1 MPFLI
6 KSALSSTPAIYKI
19 SFEGPEWLLLLLK
32 CHHHLYNGIGN
43 HHVCR
48 LYLNRV
54 SGLSWRLCMLPTNI
68 WQSLIRGQVQMNSWS
83 SQTGLLPNLSTGN
96 TADVLYET
104 WNRNCLPFVMVHP
117 HILLVLC
124 VVGFFCLCSV
134 FCAQYCKYLWIV
146 HSW

>member
-1 MPFLI
+1 LPFLI
-6 KSALSSTPAIYKI
+6 KSASSSTPAIYKI
-19 SFEGPEWLLLLLK
+19 SFEGPEWLLLLLLK

-68 WQSLIRGQVQMNSWS
+68 WQSLIRGRVQMNSWS
-83 SQTGLLPNLSTGN
+83 SPTGLFPT
-96 TADVLYET
+96 
-104 WNRNCLPFVMVHP
+104 CLQVIRRMSYMKQE
-117 HILLVLC
+117 LLTLC
-124 VVGFFCLCSV
+124 DGSPSYLVSFMCCVFFCLCSV
-134 FCAQYCKYLWIV
+134 FGAQYCKYLWIV